1 MCKLCDDDAKYG
13 HLGEAMTDEN
23 IKPVAWYDDDLEIH
37 YGPTQP
43 VFTITGWKPLYPES
57 ALAQAEEKGRL
68 AGLREAAEKCKYL
81 VEAAE
86 EARGAMLYRDNFSE
100 AAPRLTEA
108 LAALN
113 KDQS

>member
-1 MCKLCDDDAKYG
+1 MKFLTELKRHHNEPKSPSEYVAYG
-13 HLGEAMTDEN
+13 MWLLNHAQ
-23 IKPVAWYDDDLEIH
+23 EI
-37 YGPTQP
+37 
-43 VFTITGWKPLYPES
+43 IN
-57 ALAQAEEKGRL
+57 
-68 AGLREAAEKCKYL
+68 L

-100 AAPRLTEA
+100 AVPRLTEA